1 MVWACAQVLSY
12 LLFNL
17 LKVYVRGLWELSVV
31 QLQGNIK
38 GLLQSNGNQ
47 VNLIQDEVYR
57 ISSYEFR
64 VKLLIILF
72 EQGLCYM

>member
-31 QLQGNIK
+31 QLQENIK
-38 GLLQSNGNQ
+38 GLLQSDGNQ

-57 ISSYEFR
+57 ISRFEFINLIEY
-64 VKLLIILF
+64 LLS
-72 EQGLCYM
+72 CY

>member
-38 GLLQSNGNQ
+38 GLLQSDGNQ

-57 ISSYEFR
+57 ISRFEFINLIEY
-64 VKLLIILF
+64 LLS
-72 EQGLCYM
+72 CY

>member
-38 GLLQSNGNQ
+38 GLLQSDGNQ

-57 ISSYEFR
+57 ISRFEFIYLIEY
-64 VKLLIILF
+64 LLS
-72 EQGLCYM
+72 CY

>member
-38 GLLQSNGNQ
+38 GLLQSDGNQ

-57 ISSYEFR
+57 ISRFELINLIEY
-64 VKLLIILF
+64 LLS
-72 EQGLCYM
+72 CY

>member
-57 ISSYEFR
+57 ISSYEFIN
-64 VKLLIILF
+64 LIGIR
-72 EQGLCYM
+72 